1 MGGVGMNKKENLL
14 FVCTYN
20 KMRSR
25 TGEELFKSDP
35 RFEVRS
41 AGIDDDSPQ
50 QVNEEV
56 LAWANCIVVMEV
68 VHKRWIEMYFADDI
82 REKRLIVLDIP
93 DAFYF
98 MEGDLI
104 QVLMQRFEERYK

>member
-1 MGGVGMNKKENLL
+1 MTKTNLL

-25 TGEELFKSDP
+25 TGEELYRSDE

-41 AGIDDDSPQ
+41 AGIDDDAPVR
-50 QVNEEV
+50 VNEEV
-56 LAWANCIVVMEV
+56 LAWADVIVVMEI
-68 VHKRWIEMYFADDI
+68 VHKRWIEMYFKDDI

-98 MEGDLI
+98 MEGDLV
-104 QVLMQRFEERYK
+104 QVLKQRFEERYKNT